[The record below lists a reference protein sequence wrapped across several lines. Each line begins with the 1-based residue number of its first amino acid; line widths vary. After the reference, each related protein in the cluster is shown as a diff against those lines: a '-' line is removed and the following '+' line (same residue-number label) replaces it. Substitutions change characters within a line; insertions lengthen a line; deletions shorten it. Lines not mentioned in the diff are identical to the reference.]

1 MPYTPA
7 APTETNNVEEGQT
20 LDDGSLMNFVF
31 TDNRQPLPT
40 TRDESHSFV
49 TNCSTAYRERC
60 RIALDEATML
70 EALDEATMLERLRE
84 SITESNI
91 PIIAMC
97 FDGIIVR
104 DTMASQ
110 PSDEMQ
116 ISDEDIELVMSQTG
130 VSRSRAFTALKDNDN
145 NIFEAIMDLTM

>member
-1 MPYTPA
+1 MT
-7 APTETNNVEEGQT
+7 VIH
-20 LDDGSLMNFVF
+20 FV
-31 TDNRQPLPT
+31 
-40 TRDESHSFV
+40 SI
-49 TNCSTAYRERC
+49 CSPAYRERC

-116 ISDEDIELVMSQTG
+116 ISDEDIELVMSQTD
-130 VSRSRAFTALKDNDN
+130 VPRSRAFTALKDNDN
-145 NIFEAIMDLTM
+145 NIFEAIMELTM